1 MPTNSP
7 DGNGWNEWSRYV
19 LKQLEDMG
27 NSIKE
32 LRDAMIKLTLSAAES
47 DRNYAALTEARTHI
61 GANQVKLTTLEK
73 QIEKISGRLKVL
85 YYIGGLLVTV
95 LLAVVIKWLTSG
107 LGL

>member
-1 MPTNSP
+1 MPINSP

-47 DRNYAALTEARTHI
+47 DRNYAALTETRMHI
-61 GANQVKLTTLEK
+61 DENQVKIITLEK
-73 QIEKISGRLKVL
+73 QMEKISGRLKVL
-85 YYIGGLLVTV
+85 YYIGGLMVTI
-95 LLAVVIKWLTSG
+95 LMAVVIKWLTAG
-107 LGL
+107 LIL